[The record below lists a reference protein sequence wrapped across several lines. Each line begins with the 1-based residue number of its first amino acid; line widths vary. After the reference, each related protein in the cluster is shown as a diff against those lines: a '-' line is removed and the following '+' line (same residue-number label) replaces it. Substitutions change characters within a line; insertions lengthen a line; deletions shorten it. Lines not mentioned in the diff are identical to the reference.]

1 MFIAPLLTVSL
12 ALQRSAMFS
21 GMTAQVEHVSLL
33 WSEEGSFW
41 SHASINI
48 SSLRDE
54 EDKSC

>member
-1 MFIAPLLTVSL
+1 
-12 ALQRSAMFS
+12 MFS
-21 GMTAQVEHVSLL
+21 AMTAQVEHVSLL

-54 EDKSC
+54 EDSLAKKR

>member
-1 MFIAPLLTVSL
+1 MFIAPLLTVRS

-21 GMTAQVEHVSLL
+21 AMTAQDEHVSLL
-33 WSEEGSFW
+33 WSEGGPSW

-54 EDKSC
+54 EEKRC

>member
-1 MFIAPLLTVSL
+1 MFIAPLLTVSP

-21 GMTAQVEHVSLL
+21 AMIAQVEHVSLL
-33 WSEEGSFW
+33 WSEEGSVW

-48 SSLRDE
+48 SSLQDE